1 MQGEIFIINCP
12 RCGRLE
18 GYAPTE
24 EDTLEP
30 ALGDEDAAADEQEF
44 FARDGHLV
52 HKIRC
57 PRCGGWVE
65 PERTKAE

>member
-12 RCGRLE
+12 RCGPVE
-18 GYAPTE
+18 GYAPT
-24 EDTLEP
+24 
-30 ALGDEDAAADEQEF
+30 DEDAVEPAMGDEEVVADEQEF
-44 FARDGHLV
+44 FARDGVPV